1 MSTVGYKTA
10 LVSLLI
16 VFIGLGCSQQ
26 AQQAATVTVG
36 GQTIAVRVA
45 KTQSE
50 QAKGIAGTKELSWNE
65 GMLFPF
71 SSKREL
77 VFWMKGMLIPIDI
90 VWIADGHIVGIE
102 ENVPLPPAGASDD
115 VLPTYRSPVP
125 ADTVLEVK
133 AGFSAKY
140 GLKAGDIVTWQR

>member
-16 VFIGLGCSQQ
+16 LLIGVGCSRT
-26 AQQAATVTVG
+26 APRTATVTVA

-45 KTQSE
+45 KTPAE
-50 QAKGIAGTKELSWNE
+50 QAHGLAGTPELSWNE

-77 VFWMKGMLIPIDI
+77 VFWMKGMVIPIDI
-90 VWIADGHIVGIE
+90 IWITDGHIVGIE
-102 ENVPLPPAGASDD
+102 ESVPLPSAGASDD
-115 VLPTYRSPVP
+115 VLPTYRAPVP

-140 GLKAGDIVTWQR
+140 GLKVGDAVEY